1 MKLAPKTRT
10 ENERDMMKDTA
21 ELARWA
27 ARDFVFNLEAIPADR
42 LDWKPSPEAKS
53 ALEIAGEVAGGAGS
67 VVPVL
72 QGGDWT
78 PSPNPQPATLAE
90 ARDLVLEKTE
100 AYAAALE
107 AADPSS
113 LRRVFELPFGTFLV
127 ERFVLFPVIELIH
140 HRGQLCYLQSLL
152 GDAEVRFEPQATD
165 RFFNPP
171 AV

>member
-1 MKLAPKTRT
+1 
-10 ENERDMMKDTA
+10 MKDTA
-21 ELARWA
+21 DLARWA

-53 ALEIAGEVAGGAGS
+53 ALQLAGEVAGVAGNTL
-67 VVPVL
+67 PVL

-78 PSPNPQPATLAE
+78 PSPLPQPATLQE
-90 ARDLVLEKTE
+90 ARQLVLERAD

-107 AADPSS
+107 AADPAS
-113 LRRVFELPFGTFLV
+113 LRRHLELPFGKFWA
-127 ERFVLFPVIELIH
+127 ERFVLFPLLDLVH

-152 GDAEVRFEPQATD
+152 GDAEVRFDPEAGD

-171 AV
+171 GASAT